1 MRDESWRYKDAKPV
15 ERVSEE
21 YLVPYINELDPIAV
35 APIAVAPIVEV
46 PRVTNDYW
54 FTSYGRTCKSSVFT
68 PPKIACQGT
77 SQKTGSIWVDQGTG
91 QMYVRVRDGWENLNW
106 GLETNEKA
114 VCKP

>member
-54 FTSYGRTCKSSVFT
+54 FT
-68 PPKIACQGT
+68 
-77 SQKTGSIWVDQGTG
+77 
-91 QMYVRVRDGWENLNW
+91 
-106 GLETNEKA
+106 
-114 VCKP
+114 